1 MPVCHNR
8 RLGVVA
14 PALFSALLIVL
25 GSCTGNRSQ
34 QIETTFTAADSL
46 TDKFLQLQ
54 DSMLY
59 AWNRLVND
67 DTRKI
72 RSMHELLHELMTGGD
87 YDQGMLIALEHRL
100 NTLTTLPI
108 TQESINNA
116 TLVEEY
122 DFTTASLVTELVS
135 LARSHDSFAEDAK
148 LNEMVQDILLI
159 DQRVEANRRY
169 YDGIASGYNRF
180 LENHA
185 QLAAQIGLKTPL
197 TKKPLFEMASEQ

>member
-1 MPVCHNR
+1 MPVCHYR
-8 RLGVVA
+8 RLGVAA
-14 PALFSALLIVL
+14 PALLSALLIVL
-25 GSCTGNRSQ
+25 GSCTGNRNQ

-46 TDKFLQLQ
+46 TDQFLQLQ

-72 RSMHELLHELMTGGD
+72 RSMHELLHELMTDGG

-169 YDGIASGYNRF
+169 YDDITSDYNRF

-185 QLAAQIGLKTPL
+185 QLAAEIGLNTPL
-197 TKKPLFEMASEQ
+197 TKKPLFEMASDQ